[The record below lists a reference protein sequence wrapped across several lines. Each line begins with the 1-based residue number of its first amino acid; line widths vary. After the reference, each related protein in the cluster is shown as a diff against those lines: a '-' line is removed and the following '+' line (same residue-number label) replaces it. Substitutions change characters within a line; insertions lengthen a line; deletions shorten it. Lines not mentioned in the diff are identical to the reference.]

1 MHLII
6 IQLQRQSPPVF
17 CRFPNVKTL
26 AQSMFPT
33 RRSHNDT
40 RTNAYN
46 VSSFNRLL
54 RSLFTQSCFRKAT
67 FTYSCACQA
76 DSEVAVNANLELR
89 SQNCKSYWNLEVSAR
104 VPRFGHLL
112 WCLYLQIEAI
122 VFCDKQ
128 FSERPSLWLV
138 KTLWSTVLWSA
149 QRKKQNLNYFGSQ
162 NGIWQVLLKTWIMN
176 TDIDQLCPNT
186 SPDTAKPNEGPQIK
200 GELNT
205 SAVWAWRGHRVGR
218 NKSIPNETELAMVV
232 GPTTRN
238 PN

>member
-149 QRKKQNLNYFGSQ
+149 QRKKTKLKLFWQPKWHLTGVVEDLNNEHWYRPIMPKHIPRHCEAKWRPANQRWIEHVSSMGM
-162 NGIWQVLLKTWIMN
+162 TW
-176 TDIDQLCPNT
+176 T
-186 SPDTAKPNEGPQIK
+186 
-200 GELNT
+200 
-205 SAVWAWRGHRVGR
+205 
-218 NKSIPNETELAMVV
+218 
-232 GPTTRN
+232 
-238 PN
+238 